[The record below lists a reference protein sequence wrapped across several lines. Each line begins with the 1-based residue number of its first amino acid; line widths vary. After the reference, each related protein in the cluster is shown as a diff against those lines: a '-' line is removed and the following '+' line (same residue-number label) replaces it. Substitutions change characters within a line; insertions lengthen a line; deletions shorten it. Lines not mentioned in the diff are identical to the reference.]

1 MTFKYTYRDAAG
13 VQKSDWIDAET
24 RQECFTALAERGI
37 RPISVFE
44 GKRPVSQ
51 GVGHS
56 RGLRYGILAAIAA
69 VVVVAV
75 AIWFL
80 SAHKGKQNEPLAQKP
95 ATLAPRDAPKVAKSN
110 PKTIEKPSAPQV
122 AVPPQPP
129 KKPTGKL
136 PAPSTLSD
144 EVRAIKAASLSN
156 TVAAVTNAR
165 PEQVFKTATEQVM
178 SFIFNAEVGDMPP
191 PLPTLPRNEMEHIEE
206 ILNTPNVIKEGDSEE
221 VAAKK
226 QMLEQAKNELKDY
239 MAQGGTPAE
248 FLRFYHEQL
257 KKYYQERQDAQKL
270 VMTMIRDEP
279 EVAGEFMK
287 KVNQRL
293 AERGIKAVHIPKP
306 FLDRAGIKAD

>member
-1 MTFKYTYRDAAG
+1 MTFKYTYRDAEG
-13 VQKSDWIDAET
+13 VAKSDWVEAQT
-24 RQECFTALAERGI
+24 RQECFAALAARGI
-37 RPISVFE
+37 RPISIAE
-44 GKRPVSQ
+44 GKRPASQ
-51 GVGHS
+51 GAGMS
-56 RGLRYGILAAIAA
+56 RGLRYAILAGA
-69 VVVVAV
+69 VALVVALV
-75 AIWFL
+75 AWL
-80 SAHKGKQNEPLAQKP
+80 LLAPKESPKVSPAQSP
-95 ATLAPRDAPKVAKSN
+95 ATPAVKEVPQRVNPPRQV
-110 PKTIEKPSAPQV
+110 TEKPSAPQV
-122 AVPPQPP
+122 EVHPEPS

-136 PAPSTLSD
+136 PAPSNLSD

-156 TVAAVTNAR
+156 TVVAVTNAR

-191 PLPTLPRNEMEHIEE
+191 PLPTLPRHEMERIEE
-206 ILNTPNVIKEGDSEE
+206 ILNTPNLVKEGDSEE
-221 VAAKK
+221 VAARK
-226 QMLEQAKNELKDY
+226 QMLEQAKKELKDY

-257 KKYYQERQDAQKL
+257 KKYYNERLDAQKL

-306 FLDRAGIKAD
+306 FLERAGIKVE

>member
-13 VQKSDWIDAET
+13 VQKSDWVDAET

-37 RPISVFE
+37 RPISVTE
-44 GKRPVSQ
+44 GKRPASQ
-51 GVGHS
+51 GVGRS
-56 RGLRYGILAAIAA
+56 RGLRYGILAGIVA
-69 VVVVAV
+69 VVVAV
-75 AIWFL
+75 ATWL
-80 SAHKGKQNEPLAQKP
+80 LTVHKGQQNEPPAQKP
-95 ATLAPRDAPKVAKSN
+95 ATLAPRDAPRVAKSN
-110 PKTIEKPSAPQV
+110 PKTIEKPSAPQGD
-122 AVPPQPP
+122 APPQPS

-136 PAPSTLSD
+136 PAPSNLSE
-144 EVRAIKAASLSN
+144 EVRAIKAASLTN
-156 TVAAVTNAR
+156 AVAAVTNAR

-178 SFIFNAEVGDMPP
+178 SFIFNAEVGAMPP
-191 PLPTLPRNEMEHIEE
+191 PLPTLPRNEMERIEE
-206 ILNTPNVIKEGDSEE
+206 ILNTPNLVKEGDSEE
-221 VAAKK
+221 VAAQK
-226 QMLEQAKNELKDY
+226 QMLERAKQELKDY

-257 KKYYQERQDAQKL
+257 KKYYQERQDAQTL

-306 FLDRAGIKAD
+306 FLERAGIKAE

>member
-13 VQKSDWIDAET
+13 VLKSDWVDAET

-37 RPISVFE
+37 RPISVSE
-44 GKRPVSQ
+44 GRRPAAQ
-51 GVGHS
+51 GANHS
-56 RGLRYGILAAIAA
+56 RGLRYGILSGIA

-75 AIWFL
+75 ATWL
-80 SAHKGKQNEPLAQKP
+80 LTAHKGQQGEPPMQKP
-95 ATLAPRDAPKVAKSN
+95 STLAAKEAPKAAKRT
-110 PKTIEKPSAPQV
+110 PKAADKPSAPPV
-122 AVPPQPP
+122 EVPPPPIP
-129 KKPTGKL
+129 KKPTGNL
-136 PAPSTLSD
+136 PAPSKLSD
-144 EVRAIKAASLSN
+144 EVRAIKAASLTN

-191 PLPTLPRNEMEHIEE
+191 PLPTLPRHEMERIEE
-206 ILNTPNVIKEGDSEE
+206 ILNTPNVVKEGDSED

-226 QMLEQAKNELKDY
+226 QMLEQAKRELKDY
-239 MAQGGTPAE
+239 MAQGGTPTE

-306 FLDRAGIKAD
+306 FLERAGIKAE